1 VTAPAIPAG
10 ALLRLLDSNQP
21 EPYDSRETQVNSG
34 TDDPTRD
41 GVSTGSSVA
50 IGPSGSHPVDVIP
63 RDADEALH
71 DAIKAAVDA
80 RDYERAA
87 LLVDVA
93 KKTAKR
99 PARVTPL
106 AVVRQEQ
113 DAKD

>member
-1 VTAPAIPAG
+1 M
-10 ALLRLLDSNQP
+10 
-21 EPYDSRETQVNSG
+21 
-34 TDDPTRD
+34 
-41 GVSTGSSVA
+41 
-50 IGPSGSHPVDVIP
+50 IP

-71 DAIKAAVDA
+71 NAMKAALDA

-99 PARVTPL
+99 PASVTPL

-113 DAKD
+113 DGKD